1 MNMNQNNI
9 GAEEIDLR
17 AYVEILARRW
27 KTIVAVTL
35 IFLAAA
41 YVYTLLKKPVYEA
54 RATVLIRA
62 ADGDSALG
70 GIAGAFRRVA
80 AGGMGGTN
88 SDLMELIKS
97 NAVAAK
103 VLDDLKLTERIK
115 GWNNKKLKRTGLAG
129 SVSRM
134 LKPVKM
140 SGNLMELRVEAVDPR
155 LAADVANGYAE
166 ALAYYW
172 NDLNAT
178 QAQRKLKYIAAELPR
193 VETQLGEVEERL
205 KIAPRSSGSILGAQ
219 GGIQR
224 DFEIYNSVYMMLR
237 KEYES
242 TKLDAAKDLP
252 PFTVIDAAVA
262 PTSPSKPK
270 MNVNLMAGL
279 VVGLCSGFLL
289 AFFQEYMAKRGR
301 N

>member
-1 MNMNQNNI
+1 MNMNQSNI

-35 IFLAAA
+35 VFLATA

-97 NAVAAK
+97 HAVAGK

-115 GWNNKKLKRTGLAG
+115 GWNNKKLKRIGLAG

-140 SGNLMELRVEAVDPR
+140 SGNLMELRVEASEPR

-172 NDLNAT
+172 NELNAT

-193 VETQLGEVEERL
+193 VETELGAVEERL

-242 TKLDAAKDLP
+242 TKLDAAKDVP

-270 MNVNLMAGL
+270 MKVNMMAGL

-289 AFFQEYMAKRGR
+289 AFFQEYMAKRGQG
-301 N
+301 